1 MKARVEELEERHKKH
16 RRNRTPNKMK
26 ARQELC
32 LNLPIH
38 LEREEIIVLG
48 KSGSIFD
55 EGIVKEAIMLG
66 FATSRRVG
74 EDAVI
79 KIMRSL
85 ESYTAR
91 KINVVTY
98 ERARIDN
105 SVEWE
110 SPAESIDLQV
120 RGLVFTI
127 WSSR

>member
-1 MKARVEELEERHKKH
+1 
-16 RRNRTPNKMK
+16 MK

-74 EDAVI
+74 
-79 KIMRSL
+79 
-85 ESYTAR
+85 
-91 KINVVTY
+91 
-98 ERARIDN
+98 
-105 SVEWE
+105 
-110 SPAESIDLQV
+110 
-120 RGLVFTI
+120 
-127 WSSR
+127 

>member
-1 MKARVEELEERHKKH
+1 M
-16 RRNRTPNKMK
+16 
-26 ARQELC
+26 
-32 LNLPIH
+32 PIH
-38 LEREEIIVLG
+38 PEREEIIVLS
-48 KSGSIFD
+48 KNGSIFD

-74 EDAVI
+74 EDAVS

-98 ERARIDN
+98 ERARLDN
-105 SVEWE
+105 SVDWE
-110 SPAESIDLQV
+110 PPAESIDLQV
-120 RGLVFTI
+120 RGLVFVI